1 MATEWEEIGAAEA
14 NDYTPVHT
22 FTEMGTPLIGK
33 YKGQKEVKGGKF
45 GDETHY
51 IFTTLDASTGAP
63 YELAVNPNFD
73 LRKRLTVATVGQ
85 TLRITWVGEKPI
97 PGKSAMKVFRV
108 ERTRGNVDVTAAPT
122 AAPTAAKPASTLPF

>member
-1 MATEWEEIGAAEA
+1 MVVSRLLQIVPLGKKLVKEKISLANYITVRSLSSTAVPNQEDKNMSVEWEEIGAAEA

-22 FTEMGTPLIGK
+22 FTEMGTPLMGK

-51 IFTTLDASTGAP
+51 IFATLDASTGAP

-73 LRKRLTVATVGQ
+73 LRKRLTVATVC
-85 TLRITWVGEKPI
+85 
-97 PGKSAMKVFRV
+97 
-108 ERTRGNVDVTAAPT
+108 
-122 AAPTAAKPASTLPF
+122 